1 MSPSGFAARLRGAAS
16 GLLTAALAVAAHGYG
31 GAEPLTGAAVVAL
44 GIVAVTVG
52 TLTATLSGASKTLV
66 LLVVLACGQIVG
78 HIVLGASGHDHAP
91 RTAAMVAAH
100 VVAVGVGAVLIA
112 AGDRLCGVVSRV
124 MRVAVRVVCPPPA
137 PHARPIARRPD
148 QPLRSALLLA
158 ASMSH
163 RGPPVSPAR

>member
-1 MSPSGFAARLRGAAS
+1 MSPSGFAARLRGVAS
-16 GLLTAALAVAAHGYG
+16 GLLTVTLALAAHGYG
-31 GAEPLTGAAVVAL
+31 GAEPPTGAAVVAL
-44 GIVAVTVG
+44 AITAATVG
-52 TLTATLSGASKTLV
+52 TLTGILSGASKALV
-66 LLVVLACGQIVG
+66 LLALLACGQIVG

-91 RTAAMVAAH
+91 RAAAMVAAH
-100 VVAVGVGAVLIA
+100 AVAVGVGAVLIA

-137 PHARPIARRPD
+137 PHARPIARRPE